1 MDMQPTSMILV
12 ALMPKARDME
22 IARLFGWYRIP
33 MKSAPK
39 ILRVD
44 YIAFYQTA
52 DFGAERGGRIERYA
66 PVLGVE
72 LTTRA
77 ELFRSEPDH
86 PRAQEYYYKIQIGA
100 LQSLPQPILAGK
112 WRRFLFIY
120 TNGRQFQTAKTI
132 RDLAITGAEH
142 KIFWQALRERG
153 LASDTASFPTDDE
166 SYSSAD
172 LLFLLGNLSLSNL
185 ELS

>member
-1 MDMQPTSMILV
+1 MQPTSTILV

-52 DFGAERGGRIERYA
+52 DFGADRGGRIERYA
-66 PVLGVE
+66 PVSGVE

-77 ELFRSEPDH
+77 ELFRNEPDH
-86 PRAQEYYYKIQIGA
+86 PRAREYYYKIQIGA
-100 LQSLPQPILAGK
+100 LQSLPEPILAGK

-153 LASDTASFPTDDE
+153 LAFETAALPDAAGSD
-166 SYSSAD
+166 SSAE

-185 ELS
+185 DLS